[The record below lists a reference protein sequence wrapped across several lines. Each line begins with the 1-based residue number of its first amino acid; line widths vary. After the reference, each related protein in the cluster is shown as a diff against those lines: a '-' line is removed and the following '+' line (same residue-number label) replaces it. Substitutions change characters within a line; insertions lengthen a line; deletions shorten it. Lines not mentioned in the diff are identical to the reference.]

1 MNRAD
6 KDDTEFDRL
15 LTAWLDQAGGFQI
28 GDAAPHLASA
38 RRALLESLEP
48 AGPTTDARADA
59 RPAVG
64 HQPRRPKARRRL
76 AAGGLGLAAAIVL
89 AIMVVVLRS
98 GAQLSAMDR
107 LAARLRE
114 VQSYSYRVHWQT
126 TEVEENGKRS
136 TTWSGDGPIYWQA
149 PGALHEELR
158 IVKRQDDLA
167 AGTHSEE
174 VLEHFLQIF
183 PAGQMGLFVDHPQKA
198 FRRLPFE
205 PTGSVTYPWE
215 PLRMIRENKGEITRE
230 LGSKQFG
237 EVLARGYV
245 IQAKR
250 EHGSTF
256 TEPVEVWVDSKTDLP
271 LRFEFGKK
279 DANRTA
285 VTEATDFYWN
295 IPLDVKLFEPR
306 PPAGYTDITPPSEQK
321 DLDQITAAL
330 RLYAQLSGGKYPRP
344 AKFEAAAIRADMLSL
359 AGLAEADEA
368 QLNAD
373 PKFARI
379 EQACSGFKWIEKIL
393 RNRYHA
399 GYEGAGVGPQDKG
412 KVLLWWHVFKPDR
425 SQVFYGDL
433 QPELVTDKQ
442 WSQLVE
448 RGDAPP
454 MP

>member
-1 MNRAD
+1 
-6 KDDTEFDRL
+6 
-15 LTAWLDQAGGFQI
+15 
-28 GDAAPHLASA
+28 
-38 RRALLESLEP
+38 
-48 AGPTTDARADA
+48 
-59 RPAVG
+59 
-64 HQPRRPKARRRL
+64 
-76 AAGGLGLAAAIVL
+76 
-89 AIMVVVLRS
+89 
-98 GAQLSAMDR
+98 MDR

-399 GYEGAGVGPQDKG
+399 GYEGTRVGPQDKG